1 MTSQSLN
8 INPHNISPNRTRSP
22 LNISDYC
29 VENRSGSC
37 SEVENTSISA
47 NPTTSN
53 STNIILAT
61 SFHNRARLTLTNSSH
76 CIENRAGSHL
86 EIEITAT
93 SKTTPIKPIR
103 RSMRQLMVR
112 NENDYIEHVKAY
124 DTRKIICMYERHIFN
139 LVLKNLKSWTVLLNN
154 RMPRLLYTSNISL
167 FIFCFLFSFFFKAWL
182 P

>member
-1 MTSQSLN
+1 MN

-86 EIEITAT
+86 EDEVTAT
-93 SKTTPIKPIR
+93 SKATPIKTPR
-103 RSMRQLMVR
+103 KSLRQLMMR
-112 NENDYIEHVKAY
+112 NKNNYIEHVKEY
-124 DTRKIICMYERHIFN
+124 TGKINYIKQR
-139 LVLKNLKSWTVLLNN
+139 
-154 RMPRLLYTSNISL
+154 
-167 FIFCFLFSFFFKAWL
+167 
-182 P
+182 

>member
-1 MTSQSLN
+1 MYTISDRKTKIYTTDMTSQSLN

-76 CIENRAGSHL
+76 CIENYAGSHL
-86 EIEITAT
+86 ENKVTAT
-93 SKTTPIKPIR
+93 YKTTPSKPTR
-103 RSMRQLMVR
+103 RSFRQLR
-112 NENDYIEHVKAY
+112 
-124 DTRKIICMYERHIFN
+124 RSFRQ
-139 LVLKNLKSWTVLLNN
+139 LL
-154 RMPRLLYTSNISL
+154 
-167 FIFCFLFSFFFKAWL
+167 FKESQVPTAI
-182 P
+182 